1 MLTFD
6 GNSESLCGNSLSDQT
21 DDSND
26 PDNKEENNLFRTVV
40 VHQVQCVIVSSNDFI
55 GVRIQEQW
63 YQEYDFQQ
71 SQRDEGEPWY
81 VV

>member
-1 MLTFD
+1 MLTF
-6 GNSESLCGNSLSDQT
+6 NSNCKPLCGNSFSDQT
-21 DDSND
+21 DDSDNAN
-26 PDNKEENNLFRTVV
+26 NKEENNLFRTVV

-63 YQEYDFQQ
+63 YQEYNLEQ

>member
-6 GNSESLCGNSLSDQT
+6 GNSESLCGNSLSNQT

-55 GVRIQEQW
+55 GVRIQEQR
-63 YQEYDFQQ
+63 YKEYDLQQ
-71 SQRDEGEPWY
+71 SQRN
-81 VV
+81 